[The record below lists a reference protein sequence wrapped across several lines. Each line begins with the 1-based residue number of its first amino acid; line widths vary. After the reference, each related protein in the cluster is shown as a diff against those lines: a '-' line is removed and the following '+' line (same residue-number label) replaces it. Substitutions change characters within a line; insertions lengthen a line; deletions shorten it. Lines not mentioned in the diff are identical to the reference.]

1 MLLDGSVVAMILD
14 GSVVAMILGGS
25 VVGGVVGGSVGDM
38 SFLLASFI
46 VFSVPG
52 SGTMAADQFVALKHL
67 KI

>member
-1 MLLDGSVVAMILD
+1 MLLDGSV
-14 GSVVAMILGGS
+14 GG
-25 VVGGVVGGSVGDM
+25 GVGDM

-52 SGTMAADQFVALKHL
+52 FGTMAADQFVALKHL